1 MRSASSASKL
11 WPGIGF
17 VISAAVLGLFVGG
30 FLGKA
35 SVAKSD
41 GLAGAATVLGYAVL
55 GVALGAIVAI
65 ILARRMARG
74 LLVRVLLVIG
84 PLALIMLGWSTKRF
98 LDQKAQ
104 SDEQWEQEQERM
116 RNMKPT
122 PVLFA
127 SLDGA
132 VDPSFALQ
140 SATRALGMGMVS
152 PRLEPGVLRFY
163 AMPDL
168 DQTPDHAVV
177 SDSLVFVQGDYHVEI
192 AYAPPWFVP
201 AHLKLDYDLLLMRA
215 TTVALHWV
223 EAEVNSTDGR
233 TMWISR
239 SDAGVVLWQDF
250 LLSVVAVEIL
260 DPSANPIRL
269 KPLEH
274 AAVLADGA
282 DALLKPLAVRG
293 DWLMVSTN
301 GLADRIVPTGW
312 IRWRDGEKLLVDY
325 SLLC

>member
-1 MRSASSASKL
+1 MPSASSASKR

-17 VISAAVLGLFVGG
+17 VLSAAVLGLFAGG
-30 FLGKA
+30 FLGNA
-35 SVAKSD
+35 SVDQSD
-41 GLAGAATVLGYAVL
+41 GLAGAATVLGYALLGFVL
-55 GVALGAIVAI
+55 AVVVAI
-65 ILARRMARG
+65 MLARRMARG

-84 PLALIMLGWSTKRF
+84 PLALIMSAWSTKRF
-98 LDQKAQ
+98 LDQKEQ
-104 SDEQWEQEQERM
+104 SDEQWEQERM
-116 RNMKPT
+116 RHMKPT

-127 SLDGA
+127 SLGGA
-132 VDPSFALQ
+132 VDHSFALQ
-140 SATRALGMGMVS
+140 SPTRTLGMGMVS

-168 DQTPDHAVV
+168 DQPPDHAAV
-177 SDSLVFVQGDYHVEI
+177 SDSIVFVQGEYHVEI

-201 AHLKLDYDLLLMRA
+201 AHLKLDYDLLLVRA
-215 TTVALHWV
+215 VTIAQNWI
-223 EAEVNSTDGR
+223 EVVVNEQDGR
-233 TMWISR
+233 TAWLFR
-239 SDAGVVLWQDF
+239 QDLELRLWHEF
-250 LLSVVAVEIL
+250 ILGVVAVEIL
-260 DPSANPIRL
+260 DPSVNPIRL

-282 DALLKPLAVRG
+282 DALLKPLAVQG